1 MISIT
6 AKSPYAI
13 SALVELALSPEGR
26 PVPVAELAR
35 KRGVPSQFLEQIC
48 ATLRR
53 GGMLRSQRGVKGG
66 FLLAQSAS
74 EISAL
79 AVVELLDGKL
89 GSGSEGVLAEAADA
103 ARSVLAG
110 VTIADLAERESRKE
124 SPMYYI

>member
-1 MISIT
+1 VLSIT
-6 AKSPYAI
+6 AKSPYAL

-66 FLLAQSAS
+66 FLLALDPAQ
-74 EISAL
+74 ITAL
-79 AVVELLDGKL
+79 EVVELLDGKL
-89 GSGSEGVLAEAADA
+89 GAGSEGVLQEASDA
-103 ARSVLAG
+103 ARAVLEG

>member
-1 MISIT
+1 M
-6 AKSPYAI
+6 
-13 SALVELALSPEGR
+13 SPEGR

-66 FLLAQSAS
+66 FLLALDPAQ
-74 EISAL
+74 ITAL
-79 AVVELLDGKL
+79 EVVELLDGKL
-89 GSGSEGVLAEAADA
+89 GAGSEGVLQEASDA
-103 ARSVLAG
+103 ARAVLEG

>member
-1 MISIT
+1 MLSIT
-6 AKSPYAI
+6 AKSPYAL

-66 FLLAQSAS
+66 FLLALDPAQ
-74 EISAL
+74 ITAL
-79 AVVELLDGKL
+79 EVVELLDGKL
-89 GSGSEGVLAEAADA
+89 GAGSEGVLQEASDA
-103 ARSVLAG
+103 ARAVLDG